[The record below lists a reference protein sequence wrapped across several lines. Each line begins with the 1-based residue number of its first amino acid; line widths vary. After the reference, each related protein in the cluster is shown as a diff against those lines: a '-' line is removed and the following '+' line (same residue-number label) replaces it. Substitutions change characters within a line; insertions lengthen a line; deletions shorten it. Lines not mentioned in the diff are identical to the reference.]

1 MFWKLCK
8 FELRSSYRMYM
19 MFYAILLI
27 CSVIIGMSSL
37 PEIKLPG
44 LLKFLI
50 DLTII
55 IYTAGIFAVNI
66 ITIVFIFR
74 KYNQTLYKQ
83 QAYLTHTL
91 PVPVWQLQLVKVL
104 SALVWMVLTFLVTL
118 LSVWLMMLC
127 SDIDVFGEL
136 LRAIQTIWNEIPF
149 HFEVLLSLLWS
160 VLELIEAI
168 SLIYFVINL
177 VHTVYIQQYRT
188 VIGIMT
194 SVVLLF
200 AESAFNNW
208 LNGLFAN
215 SSLSMSAVI
224 IIFITIDIVMI
235 VFWNYASVYSI
246 THKMEV
252 E

>member
-19 MFYAILLI
+19 MFYTILLI

-37 PEIKLPG
+37 PEIKLPS

-55 IYTAGIFAVNI
+55 VYTAGIFAI
-66 ITIVFIFR
+66 FILTIVFIFR
-74 KYNQTLYKQ
+74 NYNQTLYQ
-83 QAYLTHTL
+83 RQAYLTHTL

-104 SALVWMVLTFLVTL
+104 SALVWMVLTFFVTM

-127 SDIDVFGEL
+127 SGSDVFGEL
-136 LRAIQTIWNEIPF
+136 SIAIRFIWDEVPF
-149 HFEVLLSLLWS
+149 HFEMLLSLFWTL
-160 VLELIEAI
+160 LELIETI

-177 VHTVYIQQYRT
+177 VHTTYIQQYRT
-188 VIGIMT
+188 AIGIIT
-194 SVVLLF
+194 VLVLLF
-200 AESAFNNW
+200 TESAFNN
-208 LNGLFAN
+208 LIGD
-215 SSLSMSAVI
+215 SLSYSGLSLSAVI
-224 IIFITIDIVMI
+224 MIFIAVDIVMI
-235 VFWNYASVYSI
+235 LFWNYASVYSI

>member
-1 MFWKLCK
+1 M
-8 FELRSSYRMYM
+8 
-19 MFYAILLI
+19 
-27 CSVIIGMSSL
+27 
-37 PEIKLPG
+37 
-44 LLKFLI
+44 
-50 DLTII
+50 
-55 IYTAGIFAVNI
+55 
-66 ITIVFIFR
+66 
-74 KYNQTLYKQ
+74 
-83 QAYLTHTL
+83 
-91 PVPVWQLQLVKVL
+91 
-104 SALVWMVLTFLVTL
+104 
-118 LSVWLMMLC
+118 
-127 SDIDVFGEL
+127 
-136 LRAIQTIWNEIPF
+136 
-149 HFEVLLSLLWS
+149 
-160 VLELIEAI
+160 
-168 SLIYFVINL
+168 INL

>member
-1 MFWKLCK
+1 M
-8 FELRSSYRMYM
+8 
-19 MFYAILLI
+19 
-27 CSVIIGMSSL
+27 
-37 PEIKLPG
+37 
-44 LLKFLI
+44 
-50 DLTII
+50 
-55 IYTAGIFAVNI
+55 
-66 ITIVFIFR
+66 
-74 KYNQTLYKQ
+74 
-83 QAYLTHTL
+83 THTL

-136 LRAIQTIWNEIPF
+136 LSAIQTIWNEIPF

-224 IIFITIDIVMI
+224 IIFITIDIVMF
-235 VFWNYASVYSI
+235 VFLYYASVYSI